1 MSAENQHMIL
11 LDRARAGDRADMGEL
26 AGVVWRRLHPFVFRI
41 TLRHDVTEDVL
52 QETLLAMICGVESL
66 REPERFWPWMYRIAY
81 AKTQDAFRKRRRQA
95 SVERVLQDCCHAD
108 GEWAGADSLLDS
120 RVYAET
126 LERVATA
133 VERLHGRHRDIVR
146 LRCYEDLPYT
156 EIASRTRTTP
166 QRARVRFH
174 RAKTSL
180 RTSLACSI

>member
-1 MSAENQHMIL
+1 MVL
-11 LDRARAGDRADMGEL
+11 LDRARAGDRAGMGEL

-156 EIASRTRTTP
+156 EIASRTTP

-174 RAKTSL
+174 RAKASL